1 MPNHGT
7 GTVSAGGI
15 LVQVQDHNLWRDER
29 DLSEDRVRIDLID
42 VFISAAVLVVAAKL
56 DEAEGLLARQEGHDH
71 GHDRANR
78 RADVG

>member
-1 MPNHGT
+1 MGLELYQMVVYWYKCKIT
-7 GTVSAGGI
+7 I
-15 LVQVQDHNLWRDER
+15 LWRDER